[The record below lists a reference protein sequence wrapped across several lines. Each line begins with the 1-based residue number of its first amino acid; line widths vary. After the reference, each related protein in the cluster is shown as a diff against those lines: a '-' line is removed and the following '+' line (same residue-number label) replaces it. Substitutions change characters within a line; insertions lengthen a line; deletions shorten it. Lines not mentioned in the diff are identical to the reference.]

1 MRLIFALIAAI
12 SFWLTPA
19 YAGLLSFRDLL
30 ARPQPQADHH
40 IAYGDQPYQFGDLF
54 LPKGIGR
61 HDLVILIHGGC
72 WLADLP
78 GGELTAFMAA
88 DLRDHGFAVW
98 NIDYRRLG
106 HDGGGYPGTFQDTA
120 RAVDYARQLA
130 RDYPV
135 NLDHVIITGHS
146 AGGHLAAWAALRPN
160 LPASSPLKT
169 NDPLPI
175 GKVISLAGIVD
186 LTDYR
191 ADKAS
196 SACDG
201 PATIDR
207 LIAGSALGM
216 ADTSPIEM
224 IAAKPPQ
231 VVISGALDPIVPPR
245 IGTGY
250 LAKAAQKN
258 VQVKELVIP
267 QSGHFELI
275 DPQSAA
281 WTPIRAEFLAPIAR

>member
-1 MRLIFALIAAI
+1 MRLIFALFAAI
-12 SFWLTPA
+12 SLWLAPA
-19 YAGLLSFRDLL
+19 NAGLLSFRDLL
-30 ARPQPQADHH
+30 ARPQPQADHR
-40 IAYGDQPYQFGDLF
+40 ITYGDQPHQFGDLF
-54 LPKGIGR
+54 LPKGNGR

-88 DLRDHGFAVW
+88 DLRDQGFAVW

-130 RDYPV
+130 RDYPI
-135 NLDHVIITGHS
+135 NLDHVIVTGHS

-160 LPASSPLKT
+160 LPKGSPLKSD
-169 NDPLPI
+169 DPLPI
-175 GKVISLAGIVD
+175 AKVISLAGIVD
-186 LTDYR
+186 LAAYR
-191 ADKAS
+191 GDKAS
-196 SACDG
+196 AACDG
-201 PATIDR
+201 PKTIDR

-216 ADTSPIEM
+216 ADTSPIDM
-224 IAAKPPQ
+224 ITGLPPQ
-231 VVISGALDPIVPPR
+231 VVISGELDPIVPPR
-245 IGTGY
+245 IGAGY
-250 LAKAAQKN
+250 FAKAAQKN

-281 WTPIRAEFLAPIAR
+281 WALIRAEFLNPITR

>member
-12 SFWLTPA
+12 WFMFDPA
-19 YAGLLSFRDLL
+19 YAGLLSFRNLL
-30 ARPQPQADHH
+30 ARPQPAADHR
-40 IAYGDQPYQFGDLF
+40 IAYGDQPHQFGDLF
-54 LPKGIGR
+54 LPKGDGR

-106 HDGGGYPGTFQDTA
+106 HEGGGYPGTFQDTA

-130 RDYPV
+130 RDYPIK
-135 NLDHVIITGHS
+135 LDHVIITGHS
-146 AGGHLAAWAALRPN
+146 AGGHLAAWAALRAN
-160 LPASSPLKT
+160 LPGASPLKS

-186 LTDYR
+186 LAAYR
-191 ADKAS
+191 GDKAS
-196 SACDG
+196 AACDG

-207 LIAGSALGM
+207 LIAGSALGL
-216 ADTSPIEM
+216 ADTSPIDM
-224 IAAKPPQ
+224 ITAKPPQ
-231 VVISGALDPIVPPR
+231 VVISGEFDPIVPPR
-245 IGTGY
+245 IGAGY
-250 LAKAAQKN
+250 IGKAGQKN
-258 VQVKELVIP
+258 VRVKDLVIP
-267 QSGHFELI
+267 NAGHFELI

-281 WTPIRAEFLAPIAR
+281 WASIRAEFLSPVTQ